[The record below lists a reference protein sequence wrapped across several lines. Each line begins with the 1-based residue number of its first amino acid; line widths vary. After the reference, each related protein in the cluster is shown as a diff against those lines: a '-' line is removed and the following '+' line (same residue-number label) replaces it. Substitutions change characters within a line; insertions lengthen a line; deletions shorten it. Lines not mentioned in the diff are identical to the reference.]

1 MATAA
6 KRNAN
11 QSKDVVFE
19 WQGKDRNG
27 RQVRGELRAQGKNQV
42 IASLRRQGIMVEP
55 AKVKK
60 RRTRSGKRIKP
71 KDIAI
76 FTRQLATMMKAGV
89 PLLQSFDIVGRGN
102 PNPSVTKLLNDI
114 RQDVET
120 GTSLSAA
127 FRKHPMYFDNLYCN
141 LVEAGEAAGI
151 LEALLDRLATYME
164 KTEAIK
170 SKIKSALMYPTA
182 VIIVAFI
189 VITVIMIFVIPAFKE
204 VFSNFGANLPAPT
217 EFVISMSEF
226 FVDYWYIIFGVLFG
240 GGFFF
245 MQAWKRNEK
254 VQMFMDRLLL
264 KVPIF
269 GPLVEK
275 SVVARWTRTLSTMFA
290 AGVPLVEAL
299 DSVGGA
305 SGNLVYAKATEKI
318 QQEVST
324 GTSLTNAMTN
334 ANIFPSMVL
343 QMCAIGEE
351 SGSIDHML
359 GKAADF
365 YEGEVDDMVA
375 GLSSL
380 MEPII
385 IVVLGTIIGGI
396 VISMY
401 LPIFQL
407 GQVV

>member
-1 MATAA
+1 MATA
-6 KRNAN
+6 
-11 QSKDVVFE
+11 SKGIQEFVFE
-19 WQGKDRNG
+19 WEGKDRG
-27 RQVRGELRAQGKNQV
+27 GKQVKGEIRAAGENQV
-42 IASLRRQGIMVEP
+42 KSALRRQGVLPTKI
-55 AKVKK
+55 KK
-60 RRTRSGKRIKP
+60 RRMRSGKSIKP

-102 PNPSVTKLLNDI
+102 ANASVTKLLNDV
-114 RQDVET
+114 RTDVET

-127 FRKHPMYFDNLYCN
+127 FRKYPLYFSALYCN

-151 LEALLDRLATYME
+151 LEALLDRLAVYME

-170 SKIKSALMYPTA
+170 SKIKSALMYPIS
-182 VIIVAFI
+182 VVVVAF
-189 VITVIMIFVIPAFKE
+189 VVVAVIMIFVIPAFKS
-204 VFSNFGANLPAPT
+204 VFSSFGADLPAPT
-217 EFVISMSEF
+217 LFVIAISEV
-226 FVDYWYIIFGVLFG
+226 FVAYWWLIFGGIG
-240 GGFFF
+240 GSLYFFF
-245 MQAWKRNEK
+245 QAWQRNEK
-254 VQMFMDRLLL
+254 MQRFMDRALL
-264 KVPIF
+264 KMPVF
-269 GPLVEK
+269 GALIEK
-275 SVVARWTRTLSTMFA
+275 SCIARWTRTLATMFA

-305 SGNLVYAKATEKI
+305 SGNSKYADATEKI

-324 GTSLTNAMTN
+324 GTSLTAAMTN
-334 ANIFPSMVL
+334 ANLFPTMVL

-351 SGSIDHML
+351 SGSVDHML

-365 YEGEVDDMVA
+365 YEAEVDEMVA

-385 IVVLGTIIGGI
+385 IVFLGTLIGGI
-396 VISMY
+396 VVSMY
-401 LPIFQL
+401 LPIFKL

>member
-6 KRNAN
+6 
-11 QSKDVVFE
+11 SKKPSDFVFE
-19 WQGKDRNG
+19 WEGKDRNG
-27 RQVRGELRAQGKNQV
+27 KPVRGETRAIGENQV
-42 IASLRRQGIMVEP
+42 LAAMRRQGIIVT
-55 AKVKK
+55 KIKK
-60 RRTRSGKRIKP
+60 RRMRSGKRIKP
-71 KDIAI
+71 KDISI

-89 PLLQSFDIVGRGN
+89 PLLQAFDIVGRGN
-102 PNPSVTKLLNDI
+102 PNPSLSKLLNDI
-114 RQDVET
+114 RSDVET
-120 GTSLSAA
+120 GTSLSSA
-127 FRKHPMYFDNLYCN
+127 FRKYPLYFDSLYCN

-151 LEALLDRLATYME
+151 LEELLDRLATYME
-164 KTEAIK
+164 KTEALK
-170 SKIKSALMYPTA
+170 SKIKSALMYPVA
-182 VIIVAFI
+182 VVIVAF
-189 VITVIMIFVIPAFKE
+189 VVVAVIMIFVIPSFKQ
-204 VFSNFGANLPAPT
+204 VFASFGADLPAPT
-217 EFVISMSEF
+217 LFVIGMSEF
-226 FVDYWYIIFGVLFG
+226 FTQYWWLIFGGVG
-240 GGFFF
+240 GAGYFL
-245 MQAWKRNEK
+245 MQSWKRNEN
-254 VQMFMDRLLL
+254 VQMFMDRMLL
-264 KVPIF
+264 KMPIF

-275 SVVARWTRTLSTMFA
+275 SVIARWTRTLATMFA

-305 SGNLVYAKATEKI
+305 SGNTVFQRATEKI

-324 GTSLTNAMTN
+324 GTSLTNAMSN
-334 ANIFPSMVL
+334 ASIFPSMVL

-365 YEGEVDDMVA
+365 YEAEVDDMVA

-396 VISMY
+396 VVSMY
-401 LPIFQL
+401 LPIFKL

>member
-6 KRNAN
+6 
-11 QSKDVVFE
+11 SKGIKEFLFE
-19 WQGKDRNG
+19 WEGKDRNG
-27 RQVRGELRAQGKNQV
+27 KIVRGETRAGGENQ
-42 IASLRRQGIMVEP
+42 IQAMLRRQGVTPSKI
-55 AKVKK
+55 KK
-60 RRTRSGKRIKP
+60 RRTRGGKKIKP
-71 KDIAI
+71 KDIAL

-102 PNPSVTKLLNDI
+102 TNPNVTKLLNDI
-114 RQDVET
+114 RLDVET
-120 GTSLSAA
+120 GTSLSTA
-127 FRKHPMYFDNLYCN
+127 FRKFPLYFDSLYCN

-170 SKIKSALMYPTA
+170 SKIKSALMYPIS
-182 VIIVAFI
+182 VVIVAF
-189 VITVIMIFVIPAFKE
+189 VVVAVIMIFVIPAFKE
-204 VFSNFGANLPAPT
+204 VFTSFGADLPAPT
-217 EFVISMSEF
+217 LIVMGISEYFVQ
-226 FVDYWYIIFGVLFG
+226 YWWLIFGVIG
-240 GGFFF
+240 GGGYFF
-245 MQAWKRNEK
+245 MQAWQRNER
-254 VQMFMDRLLL
+254 VQQFMDRAML
-264 KVPIF
+264 KMPIF
-269 GPLVEK
+269 GVLIEK
-275 SVVARWTRTLSTMFA
+275 SCVARWTRTLSTMFA

-305 SGNLVYAKATEKI
+305 SGNYLYQQATDKI

-324 GTSLTNAMTN
+324 GTSLTSAMAN
-334 ANIFPSMVL
+334 ANIFPSMVI

-365 YEGEVDDMVA
+365 YESEVDEMVA

-385 IVVLGTIIGGI
+385 IVFLGTLIGGI
-396 VISMY
+396 VVSMY
-401 LPIFQL
+401 LPIFKL

>member
-1 MATAA
+1 MATQVAGA
-6 KRNAN
+6 KGV
-11 QSKDVVFE
+11 KELVFE
-19 WQGKDRNG
+19 WEGKDRNG
-27 RQVRGELRAQGKNQV
+27 KIVRGETRALGENQV
-42 IASLRRQGIMVEP
+42 QATLRRQGIFVT
-55 AKVKK
+55 KVKK
-60 RRTRSGKRIKP
+60 RRMRAGKKIKP

-89 PLLQSFDIVGRGN
+89 PLLQSFDIVARGN
-102 PNPSVTKLLNDI
+102 PNASVTKLLNDV
-114 RQDVET
+114 RMDVET

-127 FRKHPMYFDNLYCN
+127 FRKYPLYFNNLYCN

-151 LEALLDRLATYME
+151 LESLLDRLATYME

-170 SKIKSALMYPTA
+170 SKIKSALMYPIA
-182 VIIVAFI
+182 VLVVAF
-189 VITVIMIFVIPAFKE
+189 VVVAVIMIFVIPAFKE
-204 VFSNFGANLPAPT
+204 VFTSFGADLPAPT
-217 EFVISMSEF
+217 LLVMAISEF
-226 FVDYWYIIFGVLFG
+226 FVAWWWLIFGGLGFG
-240 GGFFF
+240 IYFF

-254 VQMFMDRLLL
+254 MQHFMDRLLL
-264 KVPIF
+264 KLPIF
-269 GPLVEK
+269 GELIEK

-290 AGVPLVEAL
+290 AGVPLVESL

-305 SGNLVYAKATEKI
+305 AGNALYKDATDKI
-318 QQEVST
+318 QSEVST
-324 GTSLTNAMTN
+324 GTSLTAAMTN

-343 QMCAIGEE
+343 QMTAIGEE
-351 SGSIDHML
+351 SGALDHML

-365 YEGEVDDMVA
+365 YEAEVDEMVA

-396 VISMY
+396 VVSMY
-401 LPIFQL
+401 LPIFKL